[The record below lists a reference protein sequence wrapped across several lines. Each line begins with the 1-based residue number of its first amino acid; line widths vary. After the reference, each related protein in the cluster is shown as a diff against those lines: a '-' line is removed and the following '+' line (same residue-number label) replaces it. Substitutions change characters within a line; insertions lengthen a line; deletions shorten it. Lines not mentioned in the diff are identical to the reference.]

1 MEVMEAIKSYENVV
15 AFGRVSNS
23 LEIIRKD
30 IIKINKVAYIDK
42 LIKEYEHILILASGD
57 PCFYGI
63 VEYLNRQ
70 NIVIEKIMPGLSSFQ
85 YMMAKLGKSWQGAN
99 LLSLHGREENLDTIK
114 EHKFSIILTD
124 KDNSPSSISKRL
136 YKMGIEGI
144 IYAGFNLSYEDER
157 IIKVNIGEALEDI
170 SPLSVVVVENAMD

>member
-42 LIKEYEHILILASGD
+42 LIKEYKHILILASGGD

-70 NIVIEKIMPGLSSFQ
+70 NIVIEKNNARDFL
-85 YMMAKLGKSWQGAN
+85 
-99 LLSLHGREENLDTIK
+99 
-114 EHKFSIILTD
+114 FSVYD
-124 KDNSPSSISKRL
+124 
-136 YKMGIEGI
+136 G
-144 IYAGFNLSYEDER
+144 
-157 IIKVNIGEALEDI
+157 
-170 SPLSVVVVENAMD
+170 